1 MFKDRVE
8 HRWIETFVTALEY
21 CKVEAGEEV
30 AILSET
36 QSRELNVHLT
46 ELALLR
52 LGARPFHVVMPT
64 PPQSAPVPVRST
76 GASNVVQGLGPVVKA
91 LSECTMVVDLTVEGM
106 LHAPELP
113 GIIGNGARLFMVSNE
128 HPDALERLLPD
139 PALTEKVKAAVKKI
153 RGAKEMT
160 VHSDAGTD
168 LTIAIEGSPSAGVWG
183 YCDRP
188 KTVAH
193 WPGGIVVAFPPA
205 NSVNGTL
212 VLDVGDVNLT
222 FKRYLQDPVTLTIEN
237 DFVTGIE
244 GTGTDAELFR
254 RYMAA
259 WDDKNA
265 YGVSHVGWGLN
276 PAARYEA
283 MTMYDQRDFQGT
295 ELRAFAGNFLYS
307 TGANEFA
314 KRYTLGHFD
323 IPVRNC
329 TVALDGENVVEKGEL
344 AGEFAE
350 AAE

>member
-1 MFKDRVE
+1 MFKDRIE
-8 HRWIETFVTALEY
+8 HRWIETFVTALGY

-113 GIIGNGARLFMVSNE
+113 GIIENGARLFMVSNE

-160 VHSDAGTD
+160 VHFRCRHRSP
-168 LTIAIEGSPSAGVWG
+168 GSPSR
-183 YCDRP
+183 DRR
-188 KTVAH
+188 A
-193 WPGGIVVAFPPA
+193 PGCGAIA
-205 NSVNGTL
+205 
-212 VLDVGDVNLT
+212 
-222 FKRYLQDPVTLTIEN
+222 
-237 DFVTGIE
+237 TGPRPSP
-244 GTGTDAELFR
+244 TGRAASSSPSR
-254 RYMAA
+254 R
-259 WDDKNA
+259 
-265 YGVSHVGWGLN
+265 
-276 PAARYEA
+276 RI
-283 MTMYDQRDFQGT
+283 R
-295 ELRAFAGNFLYS
+295 
-307 TGANEFA
+307 
-314 KRYTLGHFD
+314 
-323 IPVRNC
+323 
-329 TVALDGENVVEKGEL
+329 
-344 AGEFAE
+344 
-350 AAE
+350 